1 MWVNLVETAVENVNR
16 RNRKKPTGGGAI
28 GGNIAKSLLE
38 VLPDD
43 MVDLAA
49 QIANQIFFAAG
60 ENGGGDA
67 STVSAAAQG
76 TSSAEITQIVRHEVT
91 QVNGCDEASA
101 PKRRKLDLSFE
112 VELNSRRN

>member
-1 MWVNLVETAVENVNR
+1 MWVNLVETAVENVIR

-49 QIANQIFFAAG
+49 QIANQIFFAGGG

-67 STVSAAAQG
+67 STAAAAAQG

-91 QVNGCDEASA
+91 QVNGSDEASA

-112 VELNSRRN
+112 VGNF